1 MLLSTVRLKSKWK
14 KIITNNKVL
23 VWPQAM
29 WPSTVKICKNSFNL
43 IIKLFVGL
51 IIMLVWPQAMWLS
64 TVVSC
69 QDLPKFFW
77 GGNLR
82 RRLLKVTIM
91 LTRIW
96 HKKKIERL
104 RRLKIGLKIFAKS
117 SAFVPAGNRVFVF
130 TRSIICCRFQLIC
143 YLASKLNGPP
153 GPQYSHIKVA
163 TSITRGY
170 LLDKPTS
177 SYTVTTYNL
186 YLQSSNLKTGYRP
199 PSWLETPAEK
209 FNRDRNEFGAAFASS
224 FFSGFRGNEKF
235 YSGRKIKSGPR
246 QKPGKK
252 WNKHFSLCRN
262 KFGGD
267 LDSCWWII
275 D

>member
-1 MLLSTVRLKSKWK
+1 MT
-14 KIITNNKVL
+14 IT
-23 VWPQAM
+23 
-29 WPSTVKICKNSFNL
+29 
-43 IIKLFVGL
+43 
-51 IIMLVWPQAMWLS
+51 
-64 TVVSC
+64 
-69 QDLPKFFW
+69 
-77 GGNLR
+77 
-82 RRLLKVTIM
+82 
-91 LTRIW
+91 LTRIG
-96 HKKKIERL
+96 HKKKIESF

-163 TSITRGY
+163 TSITREY
-170 LLDKPTS
+170 LFATSITREYLFDKPTS
-177 SYTVTTYNL
+177 SYTVATYNL

-224 FFSGFRGNEKF
+224 FFSGFHGNEKF

-252 WNKHFSLCRN
+252 
-262 KFGGD
+262 
-267 LDSCWWII
+267 
-275 D
+275 